1 LENNKSHIAF
11 LEELTERIDDS
22 SVSLLD
28 FDEIRK
34 RLVELKDVLTEHHD
48 LTGQLATLRKDYE
61 QRVAGM
67 VKAIAAVDRKR
78 DTWQEAL
85 ALVEQLPSLTAELLL
100 EQHRRISARFRD
112 TFPASAHLPGLRSY
126 SPSGRRA
133 ATIRSR
139 EQRGVQ

>member
-1 LENNKSHIAF
+1 MENNKSHIAF